1 MGGGSIP
8 LGRPTNPQRG
18 FYHPPESIIVD
29 LRTGGN
35 GGRSATNPMGKRS
48 YNSSVISIPA
58 HPTYDIWAYGVVLYE
73 GIAGLPLGP
82 YACRGKRP
90 MSSSEV
96 AKIGLWDDNS
106 LRKALKHIPDNRD
119 GEAARDLIKLILHPD
134 PHRRA
139 TSMREVLEHPFFSID
154 LGPQGQHGQGHIGQ
168 GQSQSLLD
176 QGFVAS
182 TRNNNNNDT
191 VTTIAVAL
199 ASGVT
204 ATNNSFHRIVE
215 EEEEE
220 EEEEPDETM
229 MMLRDRNHNN
239 SSNPNPNPH
248 TNILQKTTS
257 DSTDYSAE
265 NRENGGR
272 NGRGHGHGHGHGRT

>member
-18 FYHPPESIIVD
+18 FYHPPESITVD

-90 MSSSEV
+90 MSASEV
-96 AKIGLWDDNS
+96 AKIGLWDETA
-106 LRKALKHIPDNRD
+106 LRKALKHIPDNMD
-119 GEAARDLIKLILHPD
+119 GGAARDLIKLMLHPD

-139 TSMREVLEHPFFSID
+139 TSMREVLEHPFFSNG
-154 LGPQGQHGQGHIGQ
+154 LEPQGQHGQGHIGQ

-176 QGFVAS
+176 QGFVNN
-182 TRNNNNNDT
+182 TRNTTTNNA
-191 VTTIAVAL
+191 TIAMESASAVAAV
-199 ASGVT
+199 AS
-204 ATNNSFHRIVE
+204 NSF
-215 EEEEE
+215 
-220 EEEEPDETM
+220 
-229 MMLRDRNHNN
+229 
-239 SSNPNPNPH
+239 
-248 TNILQKTTS
+248 
-257 DSTDYSAE
+257 
-265 NRENGGR
+265 
-272 NGRGHGHGHGHGRT
+272 